1 MNTTDRLCSELQ
13 QRRRMGLS
21 KYGVSIDD
29 NQLSRVQWL
38 QHAKEE
44 ALDMAE
50 YLQRLIDEE
59 NKPDWPESEEKIEAI
74 GQNGGDGIHHKILNA
89 GLYDT

>member
-59 NKPDWPESEEKIEAI
+59 NKLDWPDEERIEAI
-74 GQNGGDGIHHKILNA
+74 GQNGGDGIHHKILDA

>member
-29 NQLSRVQWL
+29 NQLSRAQWL

-59 NKPDWPESEEKIEAI
+59 IKQDWPDEERIEAI
-74 GQNGGDGIHHKILNA
+74 GQNGGDGLHYKAIKA

>member
-1 MNTTDRLCSELQ
+1 
-13 QRRRMGLS
+13 MGLS

-29 NQLSRVQWL
+29 NQLSRAQWL

-59 NKPDWPESEEKIEAI
+59 IKQDWPDEERIEAI
-74 GQNGGDGIHHKILNA
+74 GQNGGDGLHYKAIKA
-89 GLYDT
+89 GFMTRNQLVGYVTSV

>member
-29 NQLSRVQWL
+29 NKLSRAQWL

-59 NKPDWPESEEKIEAI
+59 NKQEWPDDKRIDEI
-74 GQNGGDGIHHKILNA
+74 GQNGNDGLHYKAVKA